1 MYFALV
7 TPEPPPTATAEQIRI
22 FKDATEPLVLQKRA
36 SIKGKTI
43 REVQKTFRVTDVNQF
58 VEAGS
63 YLRVHVHPKRFP
75 R

>member
-1 MYFALV
+1 V
-7 TPEPPPTATAEQIRI
+7 CPTPPPTATAEQVKI
-22 FKDATEPLVLQKRA
+22 FKKVTAPAALKKRA
-36 SIKGKTI
+36 SLKGKTV
-43 REVQKTFRVTDVNQF
+43 REAQKTFRITNASEY